1 MKILMINKF
10 FYIKGGSETYYF
22 NLKKLL
28 ENNGHT
34 IIDFSMQD
42 EKNFYSPYSKYFVK
56 NIEYNNKNFFINI
69 NNGFK
74 LIYSLE
80 AKHKLKKLIKD
91 T

>member
-34 IIDFSMQD
+34 VIDFSMQD
-42 EKNFYSPYSKYFVK
+42 KKNLYSPYSKYFVK
-56 NIEYNNKNFFINI
+56 NV
-69 NNGFK
+69 
-74 LIYSLE
+74 
-80 AKHKLKKLIKD
+80 
-91 T
+91 